1 MKTMNAKIK
10 KRSESKLTMEIE
22 IDLEGSMLNME
33 ENIEQALNSAGIV
46 ATAEALKKFDSDGSP
61 ISIGNRKL
69 TSKGSLK
76 KTTKLRMDK

>member
-1 MKTMNAKIK
+1 MNAKIK
-10 KRSESKLTMEIE
+10 KRSERKLTMEIE
-22 IDLEGSMLNME
+22 IDLEGSMLSME
-33 ENIEQALNSAGIV
+33 ENIERALNSAGII